1 MSRSLSALVVG
12 LFAVTVFAVADDKKP
27 GEVKSLKGTLV
38 CGKCKLG
45 ETAKCSHVLLV
56 KEKGK
61 TEEVKYY
68 LNDKGAKEPFHGK
81 VCQADVE
88 GVKVKGKVVEK
99 EEGGK
104 KKLTVNEPK
113 VEFPK

>member
-68 LNDKGAKEPFHGK
+68 LNDKGGKESYHAAVCQEPKDAKVTGK
-81 VCQADVE
+81 VA
-88 GVKVKGKVVEK
+88 
-99 EEGGK
+99 K
-104 KKLTVNEPK
+104 KDDKLTVSEAK
-113 VEFPK
+113 VEIKK